1 MVDWIE
7 RNRGH
12 LLVVLI
18 NATIT
23 LVVMFWLR
31 RPSPPAMELV
41 PVSTPTSVPIST
53 PTSALLRVYVTG
65 AVQRPDVY
73 ELPASS
79 IVKDALIAAGGAT
92 TDADLERINLASALH
107 NEQHVHVPRR
117 GEPTEQP
124 AEKGAITTSEPSS
137 ERLDINTATAE
148 ELTTLPGIGPALAER
163 IVAWREAHG
172 PFTDIAE
179 IKQVP
184 GIGDAIFARIQPYI
198 TVAP

>member
-1 MVDWIE
+1 MGWIE

-18 NATIT
+18 NSTIV
-23 LVVMFWLR
+23 LIALFWVR
-31 RPSPPAMELV
+31 RPASPNMELI
-41 PVSTPTSVPIST
+41 PANTPLPIST
-53 PTSALLRVYVTG
+53 PTPAFLRVYVTG

-92 TDADLERINLASALH
+92 ADADLERINLALALH
-107 NEQHVHVPRR
+107 DEQHIHVPRR
-117 GEPTEQP
+117 GEQTTQPTEKSE
-124 AEKGAITTSEPSS
+124 ATSSREIPSG
-137 ERLDINTATAE
+137 RLNINTATAE
-148 ELTTLPGIGPALAER
+148 ELTSLPGIGPALAER
-163 IVAWREAHG
+163 IVTWRETHG
-172 PFTDIAE
+172 PFTHVTD